1 MMGGAVKLCMRFHRA
16 KREYI
21 VVSVGGSL
29 IVPESIDVS
38 FLKRFRELVVSK
50 TREGFSFFIITGG
63 GRTARNYQKAVEEV
77 RGDLTRDDID
87 WLGIHSS
94 RLNAH
99 LMRAVFMDEAQA
111 RIVKNPSRRIK
122 GKMPVIIGAGWKPG
136 FSTDYCAVVA
146 AKSLGAKKLVNLSNI
161 SHVYTADPKKDPTAT
176 PIEEIGWGDF
186 RKLIPDAWDPG
197 LSSPFDPVAAKEAE
211 KLGLEVAIMNGET
224 LGEFDNYLTGQSFT
238 GTVIS

>member
-1 MMGGAVKLCMRFHRA
+1 MMNEAVKLCMRFHRA

-29 IVPESIDVS
+29 IVPEDIDVS

-63 GRTARNYQKAVEEV
+63 GRTARKYQKAVEEV

-87 WLGIHSS
+87 WLGIHST

-111 RIVKNPSRRIK
+111 RIVKNPSHRIK
-122 GKMPVIIGAGWKPG
+122 AKMPVIVGAGWKPG
-136 FSTDYCAVVA
+136 WSTDYCAVMA
-146 AKSLGAKKLVNLSNI
+146 AKTLGAKKLVNLSNI
-161 SHVYTADPKKDPTAT
+161 SHVYTADPRQDASAT
-176 PIEEIGWGDF
+176 PIENIEWDAF

-211 KLGLEVAIMNGET
+211 KLGLEVAIMSGDN
-224 LGEFDNYLTGQSFT
+224 LAEFENYLNKKPFT
-238 GTVIS
+238 GTTIS